1 MVLRRSS
8 ARLSSL
14 YSQHKTKNMKRVQ
27 GSKDVQLLG
36 CTNPVQDKWRIRWDI
51 QTTEDGI
58 TSFVEEE
65 FSEKPDIE
73 KIKSVIFSWID
84 HRVEERIKS
93 GFTYLGQKVWLSQ
106 ENQFNYKSTYDL
118 AVQTKGKNLPVTFK
132 FGTDDMPY
140 YAKFNT
146 LSELSDFYLKMVAYI
161 REMVENG
168 WKDKDTIDFTLYL

>member
-1 MVLRRSS
+1 
-8 ARLSSL
+8 
-14 YSQHKTKNMKRVQ
+14 MKRVQ
-27 GSKDVQLLG
+27 GSTEVQFIE
-36 CTNPVQDKWRIRWDI
+36 CVNPIQDKWRVRWDVRI
-51 QTTEDGI
+51 TEEGV

-65 FSEKPDIE
+65 FLGKPNIE

-84 HRVEERIKS
+84 HRVEDRIKS

-146 LSELSDFYLKMVAYI
+146 LDELSDFFTKTVAHI
-161 REMVENG
+161 RAMIESG
-168 WKDKDTIDFTLYL
+168 WQEKDSVDFTLYL